1 MVVAAIVGGVYVAG
15 AAFVFVSFMIYGNR
29 MHQMRKQQ
37 LQQIASEG
45 EKLF

>member
-1 MVVAAIVGGVYVAG
+1 MVVAAIVGGVCVAG
-15 AAFVFVSFMIYGNR
+15 AACVFVSFMIYGNR